1 MSLDLFISV
10 THTNSYTSFFG
21 FKLDFTNMAYSDTD
35 SRLYRLNE
43 AAKRAAEMKPHLEM
57 QENTDDEDD
66 KSSIASE
73 EDEEDKPYKVVVK

>member
-1 MSLDLFISV
+1 
-10 THTNSYTSFFG
+10 
-21 FKLDFTNMAYSDTD
+21 MAYSDTD

-43 AAKRAAEMKPHLEM
+43 VAKRAAEMKPHLEM

-73 EDEEDKPYKVVVK
+73 EDEEDKPYKVVLK